1 MPMGFT
7 NAMEG
12 LKKVG
17 EEIKNKMEINKEG
30 VLEKPSE
37 VEKNRS

>member
-1 MPMGFT
+1 MMPMGFT

-30 VLEKPSE
+30 VLEKPFE
-37 VEKNRS
+37 VEKK